1 VNNIT
6 CERRVLFPL
15 FAEDKHNTA
24 DDPDK
29 ESFEADKALKQHQSN
44 PDANDREA
52 SEPNGENLPDSQH
65 LRSRRSRATA
75 VAKASEP
82 NGENLPDSQ
91 HLRSRRSR
99 ATAVANTQLTA
110 KVLFVLNESFERQ
123 TTHHS
128 TTY

>member
-1 VNNIT
+1 MNNIT
-6 CERRVLFPL
+6 CERRDLFPL

-44 PDANDREA
+44 PDANDRRKT
-52 SEPNGENLPDSQH
+52 SE
-65 LRSRRSRATA
+65 
-75 VAKASEP
+75 ASEP